1 MYRHLTSF
9 LKSISTLLSSCS
21 LRDGTI
27 NFIKYGSR
35 ILLLRVFTGALA
47 SRRILKRRMS
57 IFQCQKC
64 CQYLHSSNTMKYGT
78 MIMKLLI
85 LCHEACKFYYIV
97 RRGLLTTIF
106 CKDPLWWLNPSSG
119 THTLI
124 LTYRSHTQSHSDFLA
139 SQNIFSKV
147 GFICL

>member
-1 MYRHLTSF
+1 MYRHLTPF

-21 LRDGTI
+21 LRDD
-27 NFIKYGSR
+27 SR

-57 IFQCQKC
+57 IFQCQEC
-64 CQYLHSSNTMKYGT
+64 CQYLDSSNIMKYGN

-85 LCHEACKFYYIV
+85 LCHEACKSYYIA

-106 CKDPLWWLNPSSG
+106 WKNPLWWLNPSSG
-119 THTLI
+119 THKLI
-124 LTYRSHTQSHSDFLA
+124 LTYRSHTQSHSDFFA